1 MTEEKSLLPPLEEKL
16 AEPTKKKSQIMETWR
31 RFRRNKLAMTGL
43 IIVVFLILVAIFAAV
58 ISPYSPSAASVA
70 DRLQYPSRA
79 HLLGTDNYGRDLLTR
94 IIYGTRVSLIISLL
108 ALLIGLLLGGILGA
122 IAGYFGGLTD
132 SIIMRLMDIL
142 MSIPGML
149 MAVCISAL
157 LGSGV
162 VNTAIAISFGGIAPS
177 ARLLRASVLTVRG
190 QEFVEAARATGSGH
204 MRVIIRQILPNTL
217 SPIIVDSTLRIGMNI
232 LQISMLSFIGLGVQ
246 PPTPEWGSIMNAG
259 REYIASFYPMLTFP
273 GIAILL
279 SMFGFNVMGDGL
291 RDALDPKLKN

>member
-1 MTEEKSLLPPLEEKL
+1 MTEEKTFLPPMEESFT
-16 AEPTKKKSQIMETWR
+16 EPAKKQSQFLETWR
-31 RFRRNKLAMTGL
+31 RFRRNRLAMVGL
-43 IIVVFLILVAIFAAV
+43 IIVIFLILVAIFAEI
-58 ISPYSPSAASVA
+58 ISPYSPSAADISS
-70 DRLQYPSRA
+70 RLQYPSSA
-79 HLLGTDNYGRDLLTR
+79 HLLGTDNFGRDLLTR
-94 IIYGTRVSLIISLL
+94 IIFGTRVSLIISVL
-108 ALLIGLLLGGILGA
+108 ALVIGLVVGGILGA
-122 IAGYFGGLTD
+122 IAGYFGGLAD

-162 VNTAIAISFGGIAPS
+162 TNTAIAISFGGIAPS

-204 MRVIIRQILPNTL
+204 MRIILRQILPNTL

-246 PPTPEWGSIMNAG
+246 PPTAEWGSIMNAG
-259 REYIASFYPMLTFP
+259 REYITSFYPMLTFP
-273 GIAILL
+273 GVAILL